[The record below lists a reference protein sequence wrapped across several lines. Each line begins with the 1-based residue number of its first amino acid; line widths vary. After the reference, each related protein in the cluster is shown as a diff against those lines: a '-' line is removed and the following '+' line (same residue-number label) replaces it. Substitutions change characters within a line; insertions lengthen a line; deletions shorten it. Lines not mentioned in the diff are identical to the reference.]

1 MGFFFGHQKR
11 SYIAV
16 DFGSHSIK
24 TAIFEKPTTG
34 RAPVNIKKKV
44 MRLTHGVRDSQA
56 FASLN
61 ELLNSLLKEKQ
72 RTPEKIVIGIGP
84 NIAETSFQ
92 EWRIGSLHLRESL
105 TPAHI
110 QLYFQ
115 QLFNEHRDE
124 DHAFLGYPISI
135 EINGYPADINSLAS
149 YADGSA
155 IKEITFHAVML
166 KFSDEAGSAFGDLK
180 KVFSGIPIEFIPLQ
194 AIAGE
199 VLAVSCDIHDAI
211 LVDIGASITTVMFM
225 KQGLLIHLNSFPI
238 GTHRFSH
245 RIIKARGGKFVEAQD
260 LARQY
265 SQGLM
270 SKEDQMK
277 LSHVF
282 SEEITEWKNAF
293 IHSLEVFYPIAPL
306 PRDLYIYGGGSYIPE
321 VRSALWA
328 ADVLKNF
335 SSFESLNVH
344 IIQAPQ
350 IFNSDPLQGLIRGP
364 QDVGLASLMYYSLY
378 HVPLF

>member
-1 MGFFFGHQKR
+1 MAFFFQRRRR
-11 SYIAV
+11 SYIAI

-24 TAIFEKPTTG
+24 VAIFEKPITG
-34 RAPVNIKKKV
+34 IVPVNINKIV
-44 MRLTHGVRDSQA
+44 MRLIHGLRDSQA

-61 ELLNSLLKEKQ
+61 ELLNSMLKEKQ

-84 NIAETSFQ
+84 NMAETSFQ
-92 EWRIGSLHLRESL
+92 EWKIGSLHLRELL
-105 TPAHI
+105 TPTHI
-110 QLYFQ
+110 QQYFQ

-135 EINGYPADINSLAS
+135 EINGYPADISSLAS
-149 YADGSA
+149 YDGPA

-199 VLAVSCDIHDAI
+199 VLGASCAIHDGI
-211 LVDIGASITTVMFM
+211 LVDIGGSVTTVMFI
-225 KQGLLIHLNSFPI
+225 KQGSLIHLNSFPI

-260 LARQY
+260 LTRQY
-265 SQGLM
+265 SQGLI

-282 SEEITEWKNAF
+282 SEEMTEWKNAF
-293 IHSLEVFYPIAPL
+293 IHSLEIFYPVAPL
-306 PRDLYIYGGGSYIPE
+306 PRDVYIYGGGSYIPE
-321 VRSALWA
+321 VRSAFWA
-328 ADVLKNF
+328 PEVLKNF
-335 SSFESLNVH
+335 SSYDSLNVH

-350 IFNSDPLQGLIRGP
+350 IFNNDPLQGLIKGP
-364 QDVGLASLMYYSLY
+364 EDVGLASLMYYSLY
-378 HVPLF
+378 HLPLF